1 MTHSSGRSRHI
12 SESLE
17 ESPKPQ
23 KKSKSKERSVSAS
36 PEPRKKSKS
45 KSRERSLSESPEPRK
60 ESKSRRDRYSAPV
73 PQNYSSRYSSLVPQK
88 FSNRRHSAPE
98 SQKIY
103 VIENSPES
111 PEPQEKSKRKNRDR
125 SVSESPEPQEKPKRK
140 SRDRSISESPEPQEK
155 SKRKR
160 ERSRHRRSTPEL
172 PNYSS
177 HRCSDSESLDSRNQK
192 FFLDLGPLKDNYQD
206 KKPVAK
212 RKSTYI
218 EVGKF

>member
-1 MTHSSGRSRHI
+1 
-12 SESLE
+12 
-17 ESPKPQ
+17 
-23 KKSKSKERSVSAS
+23 
-36 PEPRKKSKS
+36 
-45 KSRERSLSESPEPRK
+45 
-60 ESKSRRDRYSAPV
+60 
-73 PQNYSSRYSSLVPQK
+73 LVPQK
-88 FSNRRHSAPE
+88 FFNRRHSAPE
-98 SQKIY
+98 LQKIY

-125 SVSESPEPQEKPKRK
+125 SVSESLEPQEKPKRK
-140 SRDRSISESPEPQEK
+140 SRDRSVSKSLEPQEK

-177 HRCSDSESLDSRNQK
+177 HRRSDSESPDPRNQK